1 MSGTDSSARHAIVP
15 CASCGKLNR
24 VNMDKVGATAVCGT
38 CKSALHVDAPVVLTD
53 ANFDVVVSQSTV
65 PVMVDFYADWCGPC
79 KMIGPSL
86 EEISDELAGKVTIAK
101 INIDENPDAPGKYGV
116 RGIPTMILFKNGAPA
131 ATKVGAAPKS
141 ALKGWIESEI

>member
-53 ANFDVVVSQSTV
+53 ANFDVVVSRTTV
-65 PVMVDFYADWCGPC
+65 PVMIDFYADWCGPC
-79 KMIGPSL
+79 KMMAPVFADFARRQKGRVL
-86 EEISDELAGKVTIAK
+86 VAKVNT
-101 INIDENPDAPGKYGV
+101 DENPGV
-116 RGIPTMILFKNGAPA
+116 SMRFGIRSIPTLTVMHGGQEVARQ
-131 ATKVGAAPKS
+131 VGAVPMA
-141 ALKGWIESEI
+141 ALEQMVGGA

>member
-53 ANFDVVVSQSTV
+53 ANFDVVVSRSTV

-79 KMIGPSL
+79 KMMAPVFADFARRQKGRVL
-86 EEISDELAGKVTIAK
+86 VAKVNT
-101 INIDENPDAPGKYGV
+101 DENPGV
-116 RGIPTMILFKNGAPA
+116 SMRFGIRSIPTLTVMHGGQEVARQ
-131 ATKVGAAPKS
+131 VGAVPMA
-141 ALKGWIESEI
+141 ALEQMVGGA

>member
-53 ANFDVVVSQSTV
+53 ANFVVVVSQSTV

-79 KMIGPSL
+79 KMMAPVFADFARRQKGRVL
-86 EEISDELAGKVTIAK
+86 VAKVNT
-101 INIDENPDAPGKYGV
+101 DENPGV
-116 RGIPTMILFKNGAPA
+116 SMRFGIRSIPTLTVMRGGQEVARQ
-131 ATKVGAAPKS
+131 VGAVPMA
-141 ALKGWIESEI
+141 ALEQMVGAG

>member
-38 CKSALHVDAPVVLTD
+38 CKRALHVDAPVVLTD

-79 KMIGPSL
+79 KMMAPVFADFARRQKGRVL
-86 EEISDELAGKVTIAK
+86 VAKVNT
-101 INIDENPDAPGKYGV
+101 DENPGV
-116 RGIPTMILFKNGAPA
+116 SLRFGIRSIPTLTVMRGGQEVARQVGAVPMA
-131 ATKVGAAPKS
+131 ALEQMVGAA
-141 ALKGWIESEI
+141 

>member
-38 CKSALHVDAPVVLTD
+38 CKSALHVDAPVILTD
-53 ANFDVVVSQSTV
+53 ANFDVVVSRSTV

-79 KMIGPSL
+79 KMMAPVFADFARRQKGRVL
-86 EEISDELAGKVTIAK
+86 VAKVNT
-101 INIDENPDAPGKYGV
+101 DENPGV
-116 RGIPTMILFKNGAPA
+116 SMRFGIRSIPTLTVMRGGQEVARQVGAVPMA
-131 ATKVGAAPKS
+131 ALEQMVGAA
-141 ALKGWIESEI
+141 

>member
-38 CKSALHVDAPVVLTD
+38 CKSALHVDAPVILTD
-53 ANFDVVVSQSTV
+53 ANFDVVVSRSTV

-79 KMIGPSL
+79 KMMAPVFADFARRQKGRVL
-86 EEISDELAGKVTIAK
+86 VAKVNT
-101 INIDENPDAPGKYGV
+101 DENPGV
-116 RGIPTMILFKNGAPA
+116 SMRFGIRSIPTLTVMHGGQEVARQ
-131 ATKVGAAPKS
+131 VGAVPMA
-141 ALKGWIESEI
+141 ALEQMVGGA

>member
-38 CKSALHVDAPVVLTD
+38 CKSALHVDAPVILTD
-53 ANFDVVVSQSTV
+53 ANFDVVVSRSTV

-79 KMIGPSL
+79 KMMAPVFADFARRQKGRVL
-86 EEISDELAGKVTIAK
+86 VAKVNT
-101 INIDENPDAPGKYGV
+101 DENPGV
-116 RGIPTMILFKNGAPA
+116 SMRFGIRSIPTLTVMRGGQEVARQ
-131 ATKVGAAPKS
+131 VGAVPMA
-141 ALKGWIESEI
+141 ALEQMVGGA